1 MPSYYQTAETLGRL
15 RVSVIF
21 LSIPK
26 PRVLWR
32 VFDNLDAATRE
43 LEALAEYKRV
53 SMIARYYCPNSP
65 KLRFVL
71 VYKG

>member
-32 VFDNLDAATRE
+32 VFDNLEAATRE
-43 LEALAEYKRV
+43 LEALAEYK
-53 SMIARYYCPNSP
+53 M
-65 KLRFVL
+65 
-71 VYKG
+71 